1 MVRFKKLLA
10 SLCAAILAASL
21 SFAVSAEKVNL
32 DSWNTDS
39 TLYDVLDTDTESNS
53 AVEYAFLRVKYDRP
67 SNRIKLLFML
77 GLDSFTDEKN
87 AGVTLSVNGD
97 EKITLHLDGSSEY
110 NEDKYFAQINSVS
123 DPMSKTL
130 CIEVT
135 LGIKKGIPETV
146 SLEFNVYDTEG
157 VASNTYAVDITET
170 AEEDTTT
177 SSHSEPEKTSKTKAT
192 KTTRAKTT
200 KAKTTKSKTTKRN
213 SADNIEPDISD
224 TDKNDITTAFVN
236 IQQTEIETKETGI
249 NERKLTAIVAAI
261 TIAAVGTASGGVYFF
276 RKSRKQRDGG

>member
-10 SLCAAILAASL
+10 LFCTAILAVSL
-21 SFAVSAEKVNL
+21 NLAVSAEKVNL

-39 TLYDVLDTDTESNS
+39 TLYDVLDTDSESNS

-97 EKITLHLDGSSEY
+97 ERITLHLDGSSEY

-146 SLEFNVYDTEG
+146 NLEFNVYDTEG
-157 VASNTYAVDITET
+157 IASNTYTVDITET
-170 AEEDTTT
+170 VEEDTTT
-177 SSHSEPEKTSKTKAT
+177 SSQSEPGKTSKTTKIKTTKVKTTKT
-192 KTTRAKTT
+192 KTTKT
-200 KAKTTKSKTTKRN
+200 N
-213 SADNIEPDISD
+213 SVDNIESEV
-224 TDKNDITTAFVN
+224 TDVDDNDITTVLLN
-236 IQQTEIETKETGI
+236 SQQTEIETKETSI
-249 NERKLTAIVAAI
+249 NERRLTAIIAAV
-261 TIAAVGTASGGVYFF
+261 TIAAVGTASGGIYFF

>member
-1 MVRFKKLLA
+1 MALL
-10 SLCAAILAASL
+10 CTAILTVSL
-21 SFAVSAEKVNL
+21 NLAVSAEKVNL

-39 TLYDVLDTDTESNS
+39 TLYDVLDTDSESNS

-77 GLDSFTDEKN
+77 ELDSFTDEKN

-146 SLEFNVYDTEG
+146 NLEFNVYDTEG
-157 VASNTYAVDITET
+157 IASNTYTVDITET
-170 AEEDTTT
+170 VEEDTTT
-177 SSHSEPEKTSKTKAT
+177 SSQSEPGKTSKTTKIKTTKVKTTKT
-192 KTTRAKTT
+192 KTTKT
-200 KAKTTKSKTTKRN
+200 N
-213 SADNIEPDISD
+213 SVDNIEPAGSD
-224 TDKNDITTAFVN
+224 VDENDTTTVLLN
-236 IQQTEIETKETGI
+236 SQQTEIEANETSI
-249 NERKLTAIVAAI
+249 NERRLTAIIAAV
-261 TIAAVGTASGGVYFF
+261 TIAAVGTASGGIYFF

>member
-10 SLCAAILAASL
+10 LLCTAILAVSL
-21 SFAVSAEKVNL
+21 NLAVSAEKVNL

-39 TLYDVLDTDTESNS
+39 TLYDVLDTDSESNS

-87 AGVTLSVNGD
+87 AGVTLSVNSD

-146 SLEFNVYDTEG
+146 TLEFNVYDTEG
-157 VASNTYAVDITET
+157 IASNTYTVDITET
-170 AEEDTTT
+170 VEEDTTT
-177 SSHSEPEKTSKTKAT
+177 SSQSEPGKTSKTTKIKTTKVKTTKT
-192 KTTRAKTT
+192 KTTKT
-200 KAKTTKSKTTKRN
+200 N
-213 SADNIEPDISD
+213 SVDNIESEVTDVDEND
-224 TDKNDITTAFVN
+224 TTTVLLN
-236 IQQTEIETKETGI
+236 SQQTEIQTKETSI
-249 NERKLTAIVAAI
+249 NERRLTAIIAAV
-261 TIAAVGTASGGVYFF
+261 TIAAVGTASGGIYFF

>member
-10 SLCAAILAASL
+10 LLCTAILAVSL
-21 SFAVSAEKVNL
+21 NLAVSAEKVNL

-39 TLYDVLDTDTESNS
+39 TLYDVLDTDSESNS

-146 SLEFNVYDTEG
+146 NLEFNVYDTEG
-157 VASNTYAVDITET
+157 IASNTYTVDITET
-170 AEEDTTT
+170 VEEDTTT
-177 SSHSEPEKTSKTKAT
+177 SSQSEPGKTSKTTKIKTTKVKTTKT
-192 KTTRAKTT
+192 KTTKT
-200 KAKTTKSKTTKRN
+200 N
-213 SADNIEPDISD
+213 SVDNIKPAGSD
-224 TDKNDITTAFVN
+224 VDENDTPTVLLN
-236 IQQTEIETKETGI
+236 SQQTEIETKETSI
-249 NERKLTAIVAAI
+249 NERRLTAIIAAV
-261 TIAAVGTASGGVYFF
+261 TIAAVGTASGGIYFF

>member
-10 SLCAAILAASL
+10 LLCTAILAVSL
-21 SFAVSAEKVNL
+21 NLAASAEKVNL

-39 TLYDVLDTDTESNS
+39 TLYDVLDTDSESNS

-146 SLEFNVYDTEG
+146 NLEFNVYDTEG
-157 VASNTYAVDITET
+157 IASNTYTVDITET
-170 AEEDTTT
+170 VEEDTTT
-177 SSHSEPEKTSKTKAT
+177 SSQSEPGKTSKTTKIKTTKVKTTKT
-192 KTTRAKTT
+192 KTTKT
-200 KAKTTKSKTTKRN
+200 N
-213 SADNIEPDISD
+213 SVDNIEPAGSD
-224 TDKNDITTAFVN
+224 VDENDTTTVLLN
-236 IQQTEIETKETGI
+236 SQQTEIEANETSI
-249 NERKLTAIVAAI
+249 NERRLTAIIAAV
-261 TIAAVGTASGGVYFF
+261 TIAAVGTASGGIYFF

>member
-10 SLCAAILAASL
+10 LLCTAILAVYL
-21 SFAVSAEKVNL
+21 NLAVSAEKVNL

-39 TLYDVLDTDTESNS
+39 TLYDVLDTDSESNS

-146 SLEFNVYDTEG
+146 TLEFNVYDTEG
-157 VASNTYAVDITET
+157 IASNTYTVDITET
-170 AEEDTTT
+170 VEEDTTT
-177 SSHSEPEKTSKTKAT
+177 SSQSEPGKTSKTTKIKTTKVKTTKT
-192 KTTRAKTT
+192 KTTKT
-200 KAKTTKSKTTKRN
+200 N
-213 SADNIEPDISD
+213 SVDNIEHAGSD
-224 TDKNDITTAFVN
+224 VDENDITTVLLN
-236 IQQTEIETKETGI
+236 SQQTEIEANETSI
-249 NERKLTAIVAAI
+249 NERRLTAIIAAV
-261 TIAAVGTASGGVYFF
+261 TIAAVGTASGGIYFF